1 LGKYVF
7 ERHFQKIE
15 IDFYTFFQLKK
26 QENMQQ
32 VRKLSDDETYEAQ
45 TLFRD
50 IYHELKLRG
59 IDQFIKD
66 TFESEF
72 DDEELKN
79 EILFIIQEMCIPAF
93 NNLYKNRN
101 IVKIIYEVFA
111 PYLEEEGDFLS
122 VDINSD
128 MYETFYIL
136 NPIRILNE
144 FGIDNVENLVNKLL
158 NEFLEQNN

>member
-1 LGKYVF
+1 
-7 ERHFQKIE
+7 
-15 IDFYTFFQLKK
+15 
-26 QENMQQ
+26 MQQ
-32 VRKLSDDETYEAQ
+32 VRELSDDETYEAQ
-45 TLFRD
+45 ILFRD

-66 TFESEF
+66 TFKSEF

-93 NNLYKNRN
+93 NNLYKDRN

-111 PYLEEEGDFLS
+111 PYLEEEEDFLS

-144 FGIDNVENLVNKLL
+144 FGIYNVENLVDKLL
-158 NEFLEQNN
+158 NDFLEQNN